1 MNVRLSL
8 ETNSIFGRT
17 PIDIKAEHNL
27 TETVSVGAV
36 LILILEYK
44 ISLICHVQK
53 IRCRGNELASHF
65 HTRKIS

>member
-27 TETVSVGAV
+27 TETVSVRAV

-53 IRCRGNELASHF
+53 IRCGGNELASHF